1 MKALKKL
8 SILFAVLAPLA
19 LNAQEAAKTVRP
31 EPGQHFGLSDEVW
44 LWLFMITAVIFTMI
58 ILTVNTAIRNL
69 AESRNLWKKKE
80 VTTVVL
86 LLILGTNSVFG
97 QGEGAVEPRFIL
109 SDNAFWAMAAANAF
123 LMLYALL
130 QLRLLRDVTRKV
142 AGVHEV
148 EPEFIAEEERESWF
162 AKFWMKINDL
172 REQDQEKDLL
182 LNHDYDGIKELDN
195 NLPPWWK
202 WTFYL
207 SIVFGVVYLMH
218 YHILKTGALP
228 KEELAITLAQA
239 EEEVAAFKARARM
252 NVDETNV
259 QYILED
265 SRLTAGA
272 SIYTAHC
279 AVCHG
284 QQGEGGV
291 GPNLTDPYWIHGGT
305 IGDVFRTIKYGVPAK
320 GMQAWNN
327 NLTAIQIQNVSTYIM
342 AMQGRDVPNAK
353 EPQGEFVEPA
363 VPVGEDG
370 APVEAE
376 EAEEPKNTDDD
387 EPATA
392 MDTNGQEL
400 TVSIK

>member
-8 SILFAVLAPLA
+8 SILFAALAPFA
-19 LNAQEAAKTVRP
+19 LYAQEAAQAARP

-44 LWLFMITAVIFTMI
+44 LWLFMLTAVVFTMI

-80 VTTVVL
+80 VITVIL
-86 LLILGTNSVFG
+86 LLIMGSGTAFG
-97 QGEGAVEPRFIL
+97 QGETASEPRFIL
-109 SDNAFWAMAAANAF
+109 SDSAFWAMAAANAF
-123 LMLYALL
+123 LMFYALL
-130 QLRLLRDVTRKV
+130 QLRLLRQVTRKV
-142 AGVHEV
+142 AGIQDI
-148 EPEFIAEEERESWF
+148 EPAFVAEEERESWF
-162 AKFWMKINDL
+162 YKFWMKINDL

-202 WTFYL
+202 WTFYI
-207 SIVFGVVYLMH
+207 SIIFGVIYLTH

-228 KEELAITLAQA
+228 KEELANTLAQA

-259 QYILED
+259 KFILED
-265 SRLTAGA
+265 ERLTAGA

-342 AMQGRDVPNAK
+342 AMQGNEPPNAK

-363 VPVGEDG
+363 VPEGEDG
-370 APVEAE
+370 APSEGKQPEAPQE
-376 EAEEPKNTDDD
+376 SQE

-392 MDTNGQEL
+392 MGNHDQEL
-400 TVSIK
+400 TVNAQ